1 MDTILLAGILDRLSI
16 VLYGLSSKK
25 AKKPELITDKLI
37 ETKEIKKGSIFKSGK
52 DYEKR
57 KKELLKAIG
66 GGNGK

>member
-1 MDTILLAGILDRLSI
+1 MLLAGILDRLSI
-16 VLYGLSSKK
+16 VLYSISSKK
-25 AKKPELITDKLI
+25 AKKPELITDRLI
-37 ETKEIKKGSIFKSGK
+37 ETKEIKKGGTFKSGK